1 MTTEMKVVLDTN
13 VLISSLIKTG
23 KPRVLLYRL
32 VKDKQ
37 LILSKAIIEE
47 FLEITED
54 PKAVRYVSE
63 QDVTLFLNALK
74 RSEIVQ
80 VISHFKVITED
91 PDDDII
97 IRTAYDSKTDY
108 IVSGDKHLLALKDFK
123 GIRIL
128 TVDEMLN
135 VLNNEHLARE

>member
-1 MTTEMKVVLDTN
+1 MKVVLDTN